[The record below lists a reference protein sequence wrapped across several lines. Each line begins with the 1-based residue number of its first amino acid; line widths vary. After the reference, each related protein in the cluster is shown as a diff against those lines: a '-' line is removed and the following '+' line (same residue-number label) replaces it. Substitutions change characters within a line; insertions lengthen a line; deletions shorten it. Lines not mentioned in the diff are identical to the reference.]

1 MKNILKI
8 FYNLLFEYIY
18 NIVVNLLYVIRNLST
33 KNEAILTENKVYWN
47 LDACD
52 YMLDDIKSNVLYN
65 KTLEYKT
72 LQYNSYTGLLDEKEY
87 GFTTDGETVS
97 RDTLKKDEIDFN
109 SKIKNGTYTYTLG
122 DGILKEGK
130 KYLVTIKLI
139 QAPNSTK
146 FSQVSRSESSERFSD
161 FQKGVFP
168 YSENKQTSVVGI
180 SIKGDDEEEGE
191 EGFHLVSKILSE
203 YVELSSN
210 LAAYAIVNHTNKYRG
225 VINLDRDNMRN
236 LAFISYTGGKGYSE
250 GSTCF
255 IVRNGKN
262 KDMTFKFKI
271 SNLENFCSEKNKDNI
286 YSNISVIEISVEEF
300 FQKDLQGKNPAG
312 GDTSKVLP
320 EIEYGDEGERFYE
333 PWKHWFDG
341 ELLKFDVESGSL
353 VDTWFKKWKTVFK
366 NRVKKH
372 NELLDAANGMEGDV
386 DAWIEDEHY
395 KKDHL

>member
-18 NIVVNLLYVIRNLST
+18 NIVVNLLYVIRNLNT

-52 YMLDDIKSNVLYN
+52 YMLDDIKSNILYN

-72 LQYNSYTGLLDEKEY
+72 LQYNSSTGLLNEIEY
-87 GFTTDGETVS
+87 GFTTDGETSSNTLVS
-97 RDTLKKDEIDFN
+97 TIDLDFN

-122 DGILKEGK
+122 DGTLKEGK
-130 KYLVTIKLI
+130 KYLITINLI
-139 QAPNSTK
+139 QAPNSTG
-146 FSQVSRSESSERFSD
+146 FTPVDRSEPGEKYND
-161 FQKGVFP
+161 FQKDVFP
-168 YSENKQTSVVGI
+168 YSENKQTSVVDI
-180 SIKGDDEEEGE
+180 SVKGDDEN
-191 EGFHLVSKILSE
+191 FHLVSKILSE

-210 LAAYAIVNHTNKYRG
+210 LAAYSIVDDEYKYRA
-225 VINLDRDNMRN
+225 VINLDRNNMQN

-262 KDMTFKFKI
+262 KDMTFEFDI
-271 SNLENFCSEKNKDNI
+271 SDLANFCSKENT

-300 FQKDLQGKNPAG
+300 FQKDQQRENPAN
-312 GDTSKVLP
+312 GDTNKESP

-333 PWKHWFDG
+333 PWKYWFDG
-341 ELLKFDVESGSL
+341 ELLNTSKE
-353 VDTWFKKWKTVFK
+353 DTWFKKWKTVFK

-372 NELLDAANGMEGDV
+372 NELLEAAKGMEGDV